1 LLEKYLNA
9 AEQVVQRVF
18 EPESKPP
25 VITKVNAKELQSTS
39 KKAELMTIRNNVQAW
54 HLDEAGAIFCNYT
67 APRAGELVYRVRLVS
82 RHNDKDRDDR
92 PKLSFRVDG
101 KEVRNQVANFQ
112 PNNPVSLEVRTKV
125 EAGSHRLAV
134 ALTNPSDE
142 KVAEKDRRAI
152 RVVYFEI
159 LEPAEPPKIPDAYFK
174 VMIGS
179 GKDES
184 RDRGRQILANFAARA
199 YRRQVR
205 DDEVNRLM
213 KLFDLAK
220 EQGDSFDK
228 SIGIALQAALV
239 SPHFLFRVEKDR
251 TPDRPDGSYPL
262 NDWEIASRLS
272 YFLWSS
278 MPDEELFRLAE
289 HGKLTDPAVR
299 AGQVKRMLRDPKAFA
314 LVENFGG
321 QWLNLRNLQTA
332 QPARYEYSTWD
343 ESLRTAMRRETE
355 LFFNAVMTE
364 DRSVLEFLDADY
376 TFLNERLARHYGISG
391 VKGDEFRKVKLT
403 DPNRGGVLTQASVLT
418 ITSNPTRTSPV
429 KRGKWILENILGT
442 PPPAPPPDVPDLK
455 EGRDV
460 ALTGSLRQRMEQHRA
475 NPSCATCHERM
486 DPLGFGLENF
496 DGIGGWRKV
505 DGKFTID
512 ASGVLPD
519 GSKFSGPAELKKILL
534 AKNDAFRR
542 CLSEKMLTYALG
554 RGVDAG
560 DRATVERIAAAVKR
574 DGNRFGQLVLE
585 IVNSDAFLRRTV
597 KR

>member
-1 LLEKYLNA
+1 
-9 AEQVVQRVF
+9 
-18 EPESKPP
+18 
-25 VITKVNAKELQSTS
+25 
-39 KKAELMTIRNNVQAW
+39 M
-54 HLDEAGAIFCNYT
+54 
-67 APRAGELVYRVRLVS
+67 
-82 RHNDKDRDDR
+82 
-92 PKLSFRVDG
+92 
-101 KEVRNQVANFQ
+101 RNQVANFQ

-125 EAGSHRLAV
+125 KAGPHKLAV

-142 KVAEKDRRAI
+142 KVPAKDRRAI
-152 RVVYFEI
+152 RVGQFEI
-159 LEPAEPPKIPDAYFK
+159 IEPPEPPKVPDAYFK
-174 VMIGS
+174 VMIGNA
-179 GKDES
+179 KDES
-184 RDRGRQILANFAARA
+184 RDRARQILAKFAARA

-205 DDEVNRLM
+205 DDEVNRLL
-213 KLFDLAK
+213 KLFDMAK
-220 EQGDSFDK
+220 QQSDSFDK
-228 SIGIALQAALV
+228 SVGVALQAVLV

-251 TPDRPDGSYPL
+251 TPDRADGSYAL

-278 MPDEELFRLAE
+278 MPDEELSRLAE
-289 HGKLTDPAVR
+289 QGKLTDPAVR
-299 AGQVKRMLRDPKAFA
+299 AAQVKRMIRDPKAFA

-332 QPARYEYSTWD
+332 QPGRYEYSTWD
-343 ESLRTAMRRETE
+343 ESLRTAIRRETE

-391 VKGDEFRKVKLT
+391 VSGDEFRKVKLT
-403 DPNRGGVLTQASVLT
+403 DRNRGGVLTQASVLT

-442 PPPAPPPDVPDLK
+442 PPPPPPPDVPELK
-455 EGRDV
+455 EGREV

-496 DGIGGWRKV
+496 DGIGGWRKT

-519 GSKFSGPAELKKILL
+519 GSKFSGPTELKKILL
-534 AKNDAFRR
+534 AKDSAFRR

-560 DRATVERIAAAVKR
+560 DRATVERIAAAVKG
-574 DGNRFGQLVLE
+574 DQNRFGRLVLE